1 MSVLQAIIIAIIEG
15 LTEFLPISSTAHMI
29 FASSIMGIQEDDFVK
44 MFQVSIQFGA
54 ILAVVV
60 LYWKKFFNLKNLNF
74 YYKLSFAVLPALII
88 GKLLDDYIDDIL
100 GKPIP
105 IAIVLIVGGIV
116 LLFIDNY
123 FKTPEIHKEEDISFK
138 KAITIGFWQC
148 LAMMPGTSRAAA
160 SIIGGMQQKLSR
172 EVAAEFSFFLAVPTM
187 LAVTVYSIFLKQW
200 HINGIET
207 KGYKMILSDNQHII
221 MFLLGNIIAF
231 IVAILAIKLFI
242 GFIKKF
248 GFRIWGWYRI
258 IVGIV
263 LLIFFC
269 NATTHNTTKLENEIN
284 KIIKN
289 KKADVCVSILDIDSN
304 EKISIN
310 GDKHVPMQS
319 VFKLHLAMA
328 ILDEVDKD
336 KFDLNQKITFQ
347 KSDLIPDTHSP
358 IRDTLPETGG
368 TLTLK
373 EVLQYTV
380 SQSDNV
386 GCDKLF
392 KLIGGTKKVEDFF
405 INHTL
410 KNISIKYNEEEMQKE
425 WNNQFENWTTA
436 NASTD
441 LLVAFYQRKFLSQK
455 SYDFL
460 YKTMLETSTGVNRLV
475 AQLPKN
481 ALVAHKTGTSGINDT
496 GIRAAT
502 NDIGIVTTKDGK
514 HYIISVYVSNSK
526 ESEAVNEKIIAD
538 ISKVTWDYFNK

>member
-1 MSVLQAIIIAIIEG
+1 
-15 LTEFLPISSTAHMI
+15 
-29 FASSIMGIQEDDFVK
+29 
-44 MFQVSIQFGA
+44 
-54 ILAVVV
+54 
-60 LYWKKFFNLKNLNF
+60 
-74 YYKLSFAVLPALII
+74 
-88 GKLLDDYIDDIL
+88 
-100 GKPIP
+100 
-105 IAIVLIVGGIV
+105 
-116 LLFIDNY
+116 
-123 FKTPEIHKEEDISFK
+123 
-138 KAITIGFWQC
+138 
-148 LAMMPGTSRAAA
+148 
-160 SIIGGMQQKLSR
+160 
-172 EVAAEFSFFLAVPTM
+172 
-187 LAVTVYSIFLKQW
+187 
-200 HINGIET
+200 
-207 KGYKMILSDNQHII
+207 
-221 MFLLGNIIAF
+221 
-231 IVAILAIKLFI
+231 
-242 GFIKKF
+242 
-248 GFRIWGWYRI
+248 
-258 IVGIV
+258 
-263 LLIFFC
+263 
-269 NATTHNTTKLENEIN
+269 
-284 KIIKN
+284 
-289 KKADVCVSILDIDSN
+289 
-304 EKISIN
+304 
-310 GDKHVPMQS
+310 
-319 VFKLHLAMA
+319 
-328 ILDEVDKD
+328 
-336 KFDLNQKITFQ
+336 
-347 KSDLIPDTHSP
+347 
-358 IRDTLPETGG
+358 
-368 TLTLK
+368 LTLK